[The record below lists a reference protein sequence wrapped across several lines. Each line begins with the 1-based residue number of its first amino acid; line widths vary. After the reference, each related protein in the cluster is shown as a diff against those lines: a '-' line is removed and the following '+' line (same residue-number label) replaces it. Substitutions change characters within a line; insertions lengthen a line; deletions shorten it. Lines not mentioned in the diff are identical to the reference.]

1 MASPRSVASSGALL
15 RWHDASVTSVPGP
28 LRDRGALRPAWQRR
42 GLALVAV
49 VVGLVVLWV
58 VLGLVIGSSRGLD
71 LSDEGL
77 YLLAADPPSLQ
88 AAWGFPFGWHTRPL
102 FWAVGYDIATFRTL
116 GALVLV
122 LCTGWLGWVAA
133 SVVIRRRPVAW
144 SPSSRWFAVVAAAA
158 GGIGSLIYYS
168 SMLRTP
174 SYNWLNIVGV
184 VVSAAAVL
192 VVVGRADATRFRAR
206 WRSVLPAA
214 VSSLVLFATF
224 PAKPTTLPIMLV
236 LTTLLLL
243 IDRGWRRATWWAAWN
258 IVLMPLWLVLAV
270 VTRVW
275 PTDFLHVF
283 RLALQMPAPDPL
295 QTSGS
300 AVRSALLLPRDVVAG
315 VAGIGDRPALLLIA
329 GLIVLAVP
337 VVQHRRWLVV
347 RLGGF
352 AMCVLAAIAVA
363 GVPVRVLSPNG
374 QALGLAHAPLMTGTV
389 IVLASAVLLGL
400 RLSPTGEGS
409 AHRRLRWSTVVFVAL
424 LSVVFSFGSGNGIY
438 PQAAVASGLV
448 LLAAVLAV
456 ARPRI
461 TRERLIAG
469 IAVLAATALFA
480 AAAIASGWRYP
491 YRSAPLTE
499 QQVSTAI
506 GDHGARLQ
514 LDPVL
519 AATITGL
526 QEQGAAAGWKPG
538 TPLVDVSY
546 TWNPAIAAALGARVP
561 DFLQLTIFGYSA
573 AHDITAF
580 HLTEPY
586 RDFPFPD
593 AWLLTT
599 RSSLLD
605 PGAQSAVAFT
615 MERLSK
621 VTGRAFPASYS
632 CVASGQFVLWRP
644 VDVATQ
650 AKQDCNG

>member
-1 MASPRSVASSGALL
+1 MPRSVANGRRAL
-15 RWHDASVTSVPGP
+15 RWHDASVTSVPAP
-28 LRDRGALRPAWQRR
+28 QHDRGALRPAWQRR
-42 GLALVAV
+42 GAAV
-49 VVGLVVLWV
+49 VAAVIGLVLLWI
-58 VLGLVIGSSRGLD
+58 VLGLVLGSSRGLD

-122 LCTGWLGWVAA
+122 VASGWLGWVAA
-133 SVVIRRRPVAW
+133 RIVIRRRRSGWTPAT
-144 SPSSRWFAVVAAAA
+144 RGFAVVAATA
-158 GGIGSLIYYS
+158 GGIGSLVYYS

-184 VVSAAAVL
+184 VISAAAAL
-192 VVVGRADATRFRAR
+192 VVVGRADAPGGSRVRA
-206 WRSVLPAA
+206 VLPAA
-214 VSSLVLFATF
+214 VSSLVLFATL
-224 PAKPTTLPIMLV
+224 PAKPTTLPIVLV
-236 LTTLLLL
+236 LTTVLLL
-243 IDRGWRRATWWAAWN
+243 IDRGWRRAAWWAAWN
-258 IVLMPLWLVLAV
+258 VVLLPVWLVLAL

-275 PTDFLHVF
+275 PTDFLHVY

-300 AVRSALLLPRDVVAG
+300 AVRSALLLPRDVVG
-315 VAGIGDRPALLLIA
+315 GFAGIADGPALLLIA

-337 VVQHRRWLVV
+337 VVRHRRWLAP
-347 RLGGF
+347 RLAGF

-363 GVPVRVLSPNG
+363 GVPVPVLSPNG
-374 QALGLAHAPLMTGTV
+374 QAIGLAHAPLMTATV
-389 IVLASAVLLGL
+389 IVLVAAGLLGL
-400 RLSPTGEGS
+400 RLGPTGEGV
-409 AHRRLRWSTVVFVAL
+409 AHRRLRWSIVIFVAL

-461 TRERLIAG
+461 GRDRLVAG
-469 IAVLAATALFA
+469 VAVLAATALLA
-480 AAAIASGWRYP
+480 GAAIASGWRYP

-506 GDHGARLQ
+506 GDHGAHLQ

-519 AATITGL
+519 AATVTGL
-526 QEQGAAAGWKPG
+526 QQQGAAAGWRPG

-546 TWNPAIAAALGARVP
+546 TWNPAVAAALGARVP

-586 RDFPFPD
+586 LDFPFHD
-593 AWLLTT
+593 TWLLTT
-599 RSSLLD
+599 RNSALD

-615 MERLSK
+615 MDRLSK
-621 VTGRAFPASYS
+621 VTGRAFPASYA
-632 CVASGQFVLWRP
+632 CVAAGQFVLWRP
-644 VDVATQ
+644 VDAPGQ
-650 AKQDCNG
+650 AGQGCDG

>member
-1 MASPRSVASSGALL
+1 MPARRSVVSGRGPR

-28 LRDRGALRPAWQRR
+28 QTDRGALRPAWQRR
-42 GLALVAV
+42 GVAV
-49 VVGLVVLWV
+49 AAVAAGLVVLWV
-58 VLGLVIGSSRGLD
+58 VLGHVLGSARGLD

-122 LCTGWLGWVAA
+122 LCSGWLGWVAA
-133 SVVIRRRPVAW
+133 RVVIQQRPGAW
-144 SPSSRWFAVVAAAA
+144 SPRARSFAVAAAAA
-158 GGIGSLIYYS
+158 GGAGSLIYYS

-184 VVSAAAVL
+184 VVSAATAL
-192 VVVGRADATRFRAR
+192 IVVGRGRSADG
-206 WRSVLPAA
+206 RSRLVRLLPAA

-224 PAKPTTLPIMLV
+224 PAKPTTLPIMLA
-236 LTTLLLL
+236 LTTLLLVVGC
-243 IDRGWRRATWWAAWN
+243 GWRRAAGWAAWN
-258 IVLMPLWLVLAV
+258 LALLPVWLVLAIA
-270 VTRVW
+270 TRVW

-295 QTSGS
+295 QTGGS
-300 AVRSALLLPRDVVAG
+300 AVRSALLLPRDAVAG
-315 VAGIGDRPALLLIA
+315 FAGIADRPALLLIA

-337 VVQHRRWLVV
+337 VTMHRRWLVV

-374 QALGLAHAPLMTGTV
+374 QALGLAHAPLMTATV
-389 IVLASAVLLGL
+389 IVLVGAVLLGL
-400 RLSPTGEGS
+400 RLGATGEGA
-409 AHRRLRWSTVVFVAL
+409 AHRRLRWSTVAFVAL

-448 LLAAVLAV
+448 LLAALLAV

-461 TRERLIAG
+461 GHDRLIAG

-499 QQVSTAI
+499 QQVSTVI

-514 LDPVL
+514 LDPAL

-526 QEQGAAAGWKPG
+526 QERGGAEGWKPG

-546 TWNPAIAAALGARVP
+546 TWNPAVAAALGARVP

-586 RDFPFPD
+586 LDFPFHD
-593 AWLLTT
+593 TWLLTT
-599 RSSLLD
+599 RDSVLD
-605 PGAQSAVAFT
+605 AGAQSAVAFT
-615 MERLSK
+615 MERLSA

-644 VDVATQ
+644 VDDVTQ